1 MPTIFVKDDLRASV
15 EAASGGMQTVLYTAL
30 GQPTF
35 MNVIPQFSVEDIDAA
50 MGTGV
55 HPAFIVGGITKSELF
70 VGTYQGIVKNGE
82 MLSLPGVDPTTS
94 VNHDQAVAY
103 ARANGVG
110 HHCMTN
116 AEWAAVAL
124 WCYKNGFQPR
134 GNTNYGKSSDSA
146 WETGRRQDGLVNGL
160 ASGSARTLTGSG
172 PAAWRHNNTPAGI
185 SDLNGNIW
193 EWTPGMRIVGGEI
206 QIIADNNAALNAT
219 DFGATSAAWKAI
231 NGATGA
237 LMTPTFTG
245 TIAGG
250 DYVATTAN
258 SVRYAASGTSA
269 YTLVRA
275 SGSSFEGMANPG
287 TTPVADA
294 ALQVLKK
301 HGLFPVAN
309 TGLGGDGF
317 WLDVTGER
325 LPFRGGYWSNGAS
338 GGVFALSLSGAR
350 SVAYSGFGFRP
361 AFVA

>member
-1 MPTIFVKDDLRASV
+1 MTTVFIKDDLRASV
-15 EAASGGMQTVLYTAL
+15 EAASGGLQTVLYTAL

-35 MNVIPQFSVEDIDAA
+35 MNVIPQFLLEDIDAG
-50 MGTGV
+50 MGSGV
-55 HPAFIVGGITKSELF
+55 HPAFIVGGVAKSEIF

-94 VNHDQAVAY
+94 VNFDQAVAF

-116 AEWAAVAL
+116 AEFAAVAL
-124 WCYKNGFQPR
+124 WCYKNGTMPR

-146 WETGRRQDGLVNGL
+146 WETARRVDGLANGNT
-160 ASGSARTLTGSG
+160 SGAARTLTGSG
-172 PAAWRHNNTPAGI
+172 PASWRHNNLPSGI

-206 QIIADNNAALNAT
+206 QIIADNNAALLST
-219 DFGATSAAWKAI
+219 DHGATSAAWQAI

-258 SVRYAASGTSA
+258 SVRYAASGTAA
-269 YTLVRA
+269 YSLVRA
-275 SGSSFEGMANPG
+275 SGLSFEGMTNPG

-301 HGLFPVAN
+301 HGLFPVAA

-317 WLDVTGER
+317 WLDVTSER
-325 LPFRGGYWSNGAS
+325 LPIRGGGWTNAAYS
-338 GGVFALSLSGAR
+338 GVFALHLNYAR
-350 SVAYSGFGFRP
+350 SIASGDVGFRP

>member
-1 MPTIFVKDDLRASV
+1 MTTVFVKDDLRASV
-15 EAASGGMQTVLYTAL
+15 EAASGGLQTVLYTAL

-35 MNVIPQFSVEDIDAA
+35 MNVIPQFNVEDIDAG
-50 MGTGV
+50 MGSGV
-55 HPAFIVGGITKSELF
+55 HPAFVVGGVAKSEIF

-82 MLSLPGVDPTTS
+82 MLSLPGVDPTTG

-103 ARANGVG
+103 ARACGVG
-110 HHCMTN
+110 HHAMTN

-124 WCYKNGFQPR
+124 WCYKNGTMPR
-134 GNTNYGKSSDSA
+134 GNTNYGKSSESA
-146 WETGRRQDGLVNGL
+146 WETARRIDGLANGNT
-160 ASGSARTLTGSG
+160 GGTPRTLTGSG
-172 PAAWRHNNTPAGI
+172 PASWRHNNLPSGI

-193 EWTPGMRIVGGEI
+193 EWTPGMRIVAGEI
-206 QIIADNNAALNAT
+206 QIMADNNAALLSA
-219 DFGATSAAWKAI
+219 DHGATSADWKAI

-237 LMTPTFTG
+237 LVTPTFTG

-258 SVRYAASGTSA
+258 SVRYGVAGTSA

-275 SGSSFEGMANPG
+275 SGLSFDGVTNPG

-301 HGLFPVAN
+301 HGLFPVAAS
-309 TGLGGDGF
+309 GLGGDGI

-325 LPFRGGYWSNGAS
+325 LPFRGGYWYGAAG
-338 GGVFALSLSGAR
+338 GGVFALNLSGVR
-350 SVAYSGFGFRP
+350 SDANGGIGFRP